1 MVLALA
7 LLLLSAE
14 PPLPSGVPAP
24 VKGPNP
30 YLSQAKELY
39 EKLDFEKCL
48 KRLAQAP
55 QWKSDSSELLEIEL
69 VAGMCHY
76 NLNQRVDAE
85 ERFRLA
91 LRMNPDAELPTYTS
105 PKLVDFFLAVKRK
118 LRAPPPPMPKE
129 DLDMPK
135 EPPSPPVKTEKEKE
149 KVEAVATDEPPDEP
163 RVEVKPTLIP
173 APRPRVRELLPEV
186 EQPNLLQR
194 RPVPIALGVVAVI
207 AVGIGIGLG
216 SNSRSLEAQANAAH
230 FESDFHK
237 LGNAARTHALA
248 ADVSFGVGGAA
259 ALGAVIGWVLSSD

>member
-7 LLLLSAE
+7 LLILSGE

-55 QWKSDSSELLEIEL
+55 QWKSDAAELVEIEL

-91 LRMNPDAELPTYTS
+91 LRMNSDAELPPYTS
-105 PKLVDFFLAVKRK
+105 PKLVDFFLGVKRK
-118 LRAPPPPMPKE
+118 MKVPPPPMPKE

-135 EPPSPPVKTEKEKE
+135 DTLVVRVEKE
-149 KVEAVATDEPPDEP
+149 KVEVEPPPPDDEP
-163 RVEVKPTLIP
+163 RVEVAPRPRQKAKLTP
-173 APRPRVRELLPEV
+173 APRPPPAVPEV
-186 EQPNLLQR
+186 DKPSAF
-194 RPVPIALGVVAVI
+194 RPRPAPIALGVVAVL
-207 AVGIGIGLG
+207 AVGVGIGLG
-216 SNSRSLEAQANAAH
+216 TSSRSLEAQANAAH

-237 LGNAARTHALA
+237 LGDAARANALG
-248 ADVSFGVGGAA
+248 ADVAFGVGAA
-259 ALGAVIGWVLSSD
+259 AAVGAVLTWVLSE

>member
-7 LLLLSAE
+7 LLLLAAE

-30 YLSQAKELY
+30 YLSQAKELSQ
-39 EKLDFEKCL
+39 KLDFEKCL

-55 QWKSDSSELLEIEL
+55 QWQSDASELLEIEL

-76 NLNQRVDAE
+76 NLNQRGDAE

-91 LRMNPDAELPTYTS
+91 LRMNPDAELPPYTS

-118 LRAPPPPMPKE
+118 LKAPPPPMPTE

-135 EPPSPPVKTEKEKE
+135 EPPVVKGEKEP
-149 KVEAVATDEPPDEP
+149 EPRPPEPRPDEP
-163 RVEVKPTLIP
+163 RVEAEPKLTPT
-173 APRPRVRELLPEV
+173 PRPPPAVPEV
-186 EQPNLLQR
+186 ERPSLLQR

-207 AVGIGIGLG
+207 SAGVGVGLG
-216 SNSRSLEAQANAAH
+216 ANSRSLETRANAAY

-237 LGNAARTHALA
+237 LGDAARTHAIA
-248 ADVSFGVGGAA
+248 ADVAFAVAGVAA
-259 ALGAVIGWVLSSD
+259 VGAVLGWVLGAE